1 MELKQRLRTAEDD
14 FWLLKNAEEAGL
26 CVDARLRIE
35 ALEGALREIASFDY
49 EHDDTE
55 MQIHCAEIAR
65 SILSNKGDSDVD

>member
-1 MELKQRLRTAEDD
+1 MDCILNDD
-14 FWLLKNAEEAGL
+14 CGNLA
-26 CVDARLRIE
+26 RIE
-35 ALEGALREIASFDY
+35 ALEGALQEIASFDY